1 MEVLLKK
8 IAIIGGSGLYDIE
21 DPSNAEELNI
31 VTPWGPT
38 SDSILKTEQDGVE
51 VYFLSRHGRGHLIG
65 PSQINFRANIY
76 ALKFLGIDWII
87 SVSAVGSL
95 KEDIPPGTIVIPDQF
110 IDFTKN
116 RFNTFFDEGIVAH
129 VSMAKPVSENLSLS
143 MANACK
149 KLDFPYKQGGT
160 YVCIEGPHFSSLAE
174 SNFYRSLGAD
184 IIGMTNMPEAK
195 LAREAEMCYS
205 TLALSTD
212 YDCWHEGHDSV
223 TVDEVVSTMSKNVKN
238 ARLVISEVLANI
250 PDDKDEYIK
259 NALQSSIISSIDSI
273 TDESKE
279 KLSAIIRRYL
289 LA

>member
-1 MEVLLKK
+1 MC
-8 IAIIGGSGLYDIE
+8 IRDS
-21 DPSNAEELNI
+21 SNAEELNI

-38 SDSILKTEQDGVE
+38 SDSILKTEQDGLE

-95 KEDIPPGTIVIPDQF
+95 KEEIPPGTIVIPDQF

-129 VSMAKPVSENLSLS
+129 VSMAKPVSENLSS
-143 MANACK
+143 VMVDSCK
-149 KLDFPYKQGGT
+149 KLGFSYKESGT
-160 YVCIEGPHFSSLAE
+160 YVCIEGPQFSSLAE

-195 LAREAEMCYS
+195 LAREAEICYS

-223 TVDEVVSTMSKNVKN
+223 TVDEVVSTMNNNVQN
-238 ARLVISEVLANI
+238 ARMVISEVLGNI
-250 PDDKDEYIK
+250 PEEKDEYIK
-259 NALQSSIISSIDSI
+259 NALQSSIISSMDSI

>member
-1 MEVLLKK
+1 MKK

-21 DPSNAEELNI
+21 NPSEAEELNI

-38 SDSILKTEQDGVE
+38 SDSILKVEQDGVE

-95 KEDIPPGTIVIPDQF
+95 KEEIKPGTIVIPDQF

-129 VSMAKPVSENLSLS
+129 VSMAKPVSESLSLS
-143 MANACK
+143 IAEACE
-149 KLDFPYKQGGT
+149 KLGFSYSKNGT
-160 YVCIEGPHFSSLAE
+160 YVCIEGPQFSSLAE

-195 LAREAEMCYS
+195 LAREAEICYS

-212 YDCWHEGHDSV
+212 YDCWHKDHDSV
-223 TVDEVVSTMSKNVKN
+223 TVEEVVSTMKNNVAN
-238 ARLVISEVLANI
+238 ARLVISEVIKNI
-250 PDDKDEYIK
+250 PENKDEYIK

-273 TDESKE
+273 SDESKE

-289 LA
+289 MA

>member
-1 MEVLLKK
+1 MKK
-8 IAIIGGSGLYDIE
+8 VAIIGGSGLYDIE

-38 SDSILKTEQDGVE
+38 SDSILKTEQDGLE

-95 KEDIPPGTIVIPDQF
+95 KEEIPPGTIVIPDQF

-116 RFNTFFDEGIVAH
+116 RFNTFFDEGIVAD
-129 VSMAKPVSENLSLS
+129 VSMAKPVSENLSS
-143 MANACK
+143 IMVDACK
-149 KLDFPYKQGGT
+149 KLGFLYKEGGT
-160 YVCIEGPHFSSLAE
+160 YVCIEGPQFSSLAE

-195 LAREAEMCYS
+195 LAREAEICYS

-212 YDCWHEGHDSV
+212 YDCWHKGHDSV
-223 TVDEVVSTMSKNVKN
+223 TVDEVVSTMNKNVQN

-250 PDDKDEYIK
+250 PEEKDEYIK
-259 NALQSSIISSIDSI
+259 NALQSSIISSMDSI

>member
-1 MEVLLKK
+1 MKK
-8 IAIIGGSGLYDIE
+8 VAIIGGSGLYDIE

-38 SDSILKTEQDGVE
+38 SDSILKTEQDGLE

-95 KEDIPPGTIVIPDQF
+95 KEEIPPGTIVIPDQF

-129 VSMAKPVSENLSLS
+129 VSMAKPVSENLSS
-143 MANACK
+143 IMVDTCK
-149 KLDFPYKQGGT
+149 KLGFLYKEGGT
-160 YVCIEGPHFSSLAE
+160 YVCIEGPQFSSLAE

-195 LAREAEMCYS
+195 LAREAEICYS

-223 TVDEVVSTMSKNVKN
+223 TVDEVVSTMNKNVQN

-250 PDDKDEYIK
+250 PEEKDEYIK
-259 NALQSSIISSIDSI
+259 NALQSSIISSMDSI

>member
-1 MEVLLKK
+1 MKK
-8 IAIIGGSGLYDIE
+8 VAIIGGSGLYDIE

-38 SDSILKTEQDGVE
+38 SDSILKTEQDGLE

-95 KEDIPPGTIVIPDQF
+95 KEEIPPGTIVIPDQF

-129 VSMAKPVSENLSLS
+129 VSMAKPVSENLSS
-143 MANACK
+143 VMVDSCK
-149 KLDFPYKQGGT
+149 KLGFSYKEGGT
-160 YVCIEGPHFSSLAE
+160 YVCIEGPQFSSLAE

-195 LAREAEMCYS
+195 LAREAEICYS

-223 TVDEVVSTMSKNVKN
+223 TVDEVVSTMNNNVQN
-238 ARLVISEVLANI
+238 AMMVISKVLGNI
-250 PDDKDEYIK
+250 PEEKDEYIK
-259 NALQSSIISSIDSI
+259 NALQSSIISSMDSI

>member
-1 MEVLLKK
+1 MKK
-8 IAIIGGSGLYDIE
+8 VAIIGGSGLYDIE

-38 SDSILKTEQDGVE
+38 SDSILKTEQDGLE

-95 KEDIPPGTIVIPDQF
+95 KEEIPPGTIVIPDQF

-129 VSMAKPVSENLSLS
+129 VSMAKPVSENLSS
-143 MANACK
+143 IMVDSCK
-149 KLDFPYKQGGT
+149 KLGFSYKEGGT
-160 YVCIEGPHFSSLAE
+160 YVCIEGPQFSSLAE

-195 LAREAEMCYS
+195 LAREAEICYS

-223 TVDEVVSTMSKNVKN
+223 TVDEVVSTMNNNVQN
-238 ARLVISEVLANI
+238 ARMVISEVLGNI
-250 PDDKDEYIK
+250 PEEKDEYIK
-259 NALQSSIISSIDSI
+259 NALQSSIISSMDSI

>member
-1 MEVLLKK
+1 MKK
-8 IAIIGGSGLYDIE
+8 VAIIGGSGLYDIE

-31 VTPWGPT
+31 VTPWGST
-38 SDSILKTEQDGVE
+38 SDSILKTEQDGLE

-95 KEDIPPGTIVIPDQF
+95 KEEIPPGTIVIPDQF

-129 VSMAKPVSENLSLS
+129 VSMAKPVSENLSS
-143 MANACK
+143 VMVDSCK
-149 KLDFPYKQGGT
+149 KLGFSYKEGGT
-160 YVCIEGPHFSSLAE
+160 YVCIEGPQFSSLAE

-195 LAREAEMCYS
+195 LAREAEICYS

-223 TVDEVVSTMSKNVKN
+223 TVDEVVSTMNNNVQN
-238 ARLVISEVLANI
+238 ARMVISEVLGNI
-250 PDDKDEYIK
+250 PEEKDEYIK
-259 NALQSSIISSIDSI
+259 NALQSSIISSMDSI

>member
-1 MEVLLKK
+1 MKK
-8 IAIIGGSGLYDIE
+8 VAIIGGSGLYDIE

-38 SDSILKTEQDGVE
+38 SDSILKTEQDGLE

-95 KEDIPPGTIVIPDQF
+95 KEEIPPGTIVIPDQF

-129 VSMAKPVSENLSLS
+129 VSMAKPVSENLSS
-143 MANACK
+143 VMVDSCK
-149 KLDFPYKQGGT
+149 KLGFSYKEGGT
-160 YVCIEGPHFSSLAE
+160 YVCIEGPQFSSLAE

-195 LAREAEMCYS
+195 LAREAEICYS

-223 TVDEVVSTMSKNVKN
+223 TVDEVVSTMNNNVQN
-238 ARLVISEVLANI
+238 SRMVISEVLGNI
-250 PDDKDEYIK
+250 PEEKDEYIK
-259 NALQSSIISSIDSI
+259 NALKSSIISSMDSI